1 MITYEDVLYRL
12 FGAAEEF
19 EDLVTDLKRENDEL
33 KEQLGPGSV
42 LAHLNRKKLVPEEVL
57 DRFFGAAED
66 FEDLV
71 IALKRENDEL
81 AHSNRKKLGPEEVQ
95 GIRTLKRLGW
105 TNKSIAET
113 YDVNPATVSR
123 IIRGIYHK

>member
-42 LAHLNRKKLVPEEVL
+42 
-57 DRFFGAAED
+57 
-66 FEDLV
+66 
-71 IALKRENDEL
+71 L